1 MANATVGDRRKI
13 TNEQATDLLIE
24 GLQAGLTVEQAL
36 AKATRSRSWYE
47 ANRRKDPFFKNRV
60 DLVRELKKDRNPVDR
75 VALAG
80 SYQEFSE
87 RFLGTRVFPHSQN
100 VVDIIEGRDPSWVHD
115 SFIFEKGT
123 SGHRRLLV
131 NLPPNFAKA
140 LALDTV
146 VPTPH
151 GWSTIGDLR
160 VGDVVW
166 GPDGKP
172 TTVVGKSVVFHKL
185 VSRVVVSSG
194 ESFTASDD
202 HLWTVSDGGR
212 GGLSSARTVTTR
224 ELVPGMVLPPVAE
237 LHQDAVEFEL
247 DPYLLGCWLGDG
259 HSSSGQLTS
268 ADPEIVEAFRAAFPG
283 VSTVAGKTRAVR
295 VNVPGLFPHLSRLG
309 VKGKKFVPEGYL
321 HASAEQRL
329 ALLQGLMD
337 TDGTISAVGYAS
349 FTNTNRDLS
358 EAVLFLAASLGLRP
372 TIREERATLNGA
384 DAGPVWRVGF
394 TPHGVPVFRLPRK
407 LARISPVQDGTQG
420 GPRLRRIVSVE
431 PAELVPTQCIT
442 VDNDSHL
449 FLIGK
454 SLVPTHNSM
463 TVTIGYATY
472 RICRDPNVRI
482 IVVSKT
488 QALARKFLG
497 AIQSRLTHPNYKDLQ
512 LAFGPQDG
520 FKATADQWSADRMF
534 LGGEVRDPQ
543 EKDPT
548 VEALGFGSQIYG
560 ARADLI
566 ILDDVVTLSNA
577 AEYEKQMD
585 WIRQEVASRLG
596 PGGVLL
602 VIGTRVAP
610 VDLYR
615 ELRNPDHYTDGRSPW
630 TYLAMPA
637 VLDTGTGDPE
647 TWTTLWPKSD
657 RPFDEGDEVDEDGLF
672 DRWTGE
678 RLHTVRNEVGPN
690 KWSMVYQQLDVS
702 EDATFDPIAVRGC
715 VNGFRKPGPLHPGAP
730 GYPVDTDGFYTICSL
745 DPAMSGGVAACAYA
759 VDRVSKKRYVLDI
772 RVLPGATTPQLQSLV
787 HEFADKFRPQE
798 FVIETNAMNLYVYQ
812 DPVITDYLRARG
824 IVLKPHYTGNN
835 KVDPNLGVASMGP
848 LFGTVSQ
855 RGDGRGVK
863 HDGNGLIELPDQ
875 NYPGIKSL
883 IEQLVTWVPNKRGS
897 KLKQDAVMA
906 MWFCETR
913 AREVIMSA
921 SSDQWFTAGG
931 GFTSQ
936 RDMERRQ
943 VIALDEWAGHNPVV
957 FL

>member
-36 AKATRSRSWYE
+36 SKATRSRSWYE

-80 SYQEFSE
+80 SYSEFSE

-131 NLPPNFAKA
+131 NLPPNFAK
-140 LALDTV
+140 
-146 VPTPH
+146 
-151 GWSTIGDLR
+151 
-160 VGDVVW
+160 
-166 GPDGKP
+166 
-172 TTVVGKSVVFHKL
+172 
-185 VSRVVVSSG
+185 
-194 ESFTASDD
+194 
-202 HLWTVSDGGR
+202 
-212 GGLSSARTVTTR
+212 
-224 ELVPGMVLPPVAE
+224 
-237 LHQDAVEFEL
+237 
-247 DPYLLGCWLGDG
+247 
-259 HSSSGQLTS
+259 
-268 ADPEIVEAFRAAFPG
+268 
-283 VSTVAGKTRAVR
+283 
-295 VNVPGLFPHLSRLG
+295 
-309 VKGKKFVPEGYL
+309 
-321 HASAEQRL
+321 
-329 ALLQGLMD
+329 
-337 TDGTISAVGYAS
+337 
-349 FTNTNRDLS
+349 
-358 EAVLFLAASLGLRP
+358 
-372 TIREERATLNGA
+372 
-384 DAGPVWRVGF
+384 
-394 TPHGVPVFRLPRK
+394 
-407 LARISPVQDGTQG
+407 
-420 GPRLRRIVSVE
+420 
-431 PAELVPTQCIT
+431 
-442 VDNDSHL
+442 
-449 FLIGK
+449 
-454 SLVPTHNSM
+454 SM

-943 VIALDEWAGHNPVV
+943 VIALDEWSGHNPVV

>member
-1 MANATVGDRRKI
+1 MGGPCACGLFCSRRPLVAARFAVCSPQPLLSPLRPLAPLTGGISHNLDWVFLLANATVGDRRKI

-36 AKATRSRSWYE
+36 SKATRSRSWYE

-80 SYQEFSE
+80 SYSEFSE

-123 SGHRRLLV
+123 SGHRRLLT
-131 NLPPNFAKA
+131 NLPPNFAK
-140 LALDTV
+140 
-146 VPTPH
+146 
-151 GWSTIGDLR
+151 
-160 VGDVVW
+160 
-166 GPDGKP
+166 
-172 TTVVGKSVVFHKL
+172 
-185 VSRVVVSSG
+185 
-194 ESFTASDD
+194 
-202 HLWTVSDGGR
+202 
-212 GGLSSARTVTTR
+212 
-224 ELVPGMVLPPVAE
+224 
-237 LHQDAVEFEL
+237 
-247 DPYLLGCWLGDG
+247 
-259 HSSSGQLTS
+259 
-268 ADPEIVEAFRAAFPG
+268 
-283 VSTVAGKTRAVR
+283 
-295 VNVPGLFPHLSRLG
+295 
-309 VKGKKFVPEGYL
+309 
-321 HASAEQRL
+321 
-329 ALLQGLMD
+329 
-337 TDGTISAVGYAS
+337 
-349 FTNTNRDLS
+349 
-358 EAVLFLAASLGLRP
+358 
-372 TIREERATLNGA
+372 
-384 DAGPVWRVGF
+384 
-394 TPHGVPVFRLPRK
+394 
-407 LARISPVQDGTQG
+407 
-420 GPRLRRIVSVE
+420 
-431 PAELVPTQCIT
+431 
-442 VDNDSHL
+442 
-449 FLIGK
+449 
-454 SLVPTHNSM
+454 SM

-657 RPFDEGDEVDEDGLF
+657 RPFDEGDEADEDGLF

-943 VIALDEWAGHNPVV
+943 VIALDEWSGHNPVV